1 MSSKRRGGYPYI
13 LSDSVGQPRDGKK
26 RRGLGRLIVLVLLAV
41 AAVVA
46 VWQLGSKAVGGLGS
60 FTPFP
65 NKLIA
70 LRFLHNG
77 QEVILLPDSQCV
89 LNPRDTLKLL
99 DIQTDGWVSWGAKV
113 VSTDVDIRSI
123 KRKGVVIR
131 DLFPEESFETAKN
144 VEFRVLLW
152 NRFIG
157 KVSFLIQLD
166 AKDWLQKANA
176 ASDADRKIFCL
187 DKALIENPGNVLVK
201 TQLAGLYFE
210 NKNYDEAGRL
220 YREINEAG
228 KSKSILERLLTV
240 YQLQNKVD
248 DALGVY
254 LDLVALSPDDTEFF
268 KEFLHYLQKRKAKHE
283 AAKFLEKHQEQIP
296 NSFQSPLLL
305 FMADLNT
312 QTKNWSEAAKSYE
325 KAIKSGVKDPDV
337 LYNLAVTY
345 QQSDDPDKAIQTM
358 ERYLQKNPGDIKSW
372 MQLADLY
379 EKKGSPAKARSVYET
394 VLQRSPQ
401 NRDALVRL
409 VAILEKSNDK
419 IALRTAY
426 ERLAQIQPKNKTIQ
440 YNLAILY
447 YQSKKWDKAA
457 DAFETLASI
466 DANDIESRKYLL
478 DIYRKQK
485 DKKKEMA
492 MLHTLAQLNP
502 KSGVYYDALFKSHDE
517 EKDYK
522 GMAAVFKSICEKQA
536 DSAQAHNYLLYALL
550 KLGDNKGALKE
561 LEQLIRLQ
569 PKEKKYLRQAANLY
583 ESQGNFADAAKKIDQ
598 LIKLD
603 PKDRAAQDDYLR
615 LRRLVIGKKKEG

>member
-13 LSDSVGQPRDGKK
+13 LSNSAGLPGKTKKK
-26 RRGLGRLIVLVLLAV
+26 RGPGRYIVLFLLAV
-41 AAVVA
+41 VAAVA
-46 VWQLGSKAVGGLGS
+46 AWHWGSKAVGDIGAFS
-60 FTPFP
+60 PFP
-65 NKLIA
+65 NKLVA
-70 LRFLHNG
+70 LRFQHNG

-113 VSTDVDIRSI
+113 ASTDMDIRSI
-123 KRKGVVIR
+123 KKKALVIR
-131 DLFPEESFETAKN
+131 DLFPEDSFENAKN
-144 VEFRVLLW
+144 VEIRVLLW

-157 KVSFLIQLD
+157 KVSFLVQLD
-166 AKDWLQKANA
+166 ARDWLQKANA

-187 DKALIENPGNVLVK
+187 DKALTENPGNVLVK

-210 NKNYDEAGRL
+210 NKNYEEAGRL

-254 LDLVALSPDDTEFF
+254 LELLGLAPDDTEFF
-268 KEFLHYLQKRKAKHE
+268 KEFLQYLQKRKAKND
-283 AAKFLEKHQEQIP
+283 AVKFLEKHQQQIP

-305 FMADLNT
+305 FMADLST
-312 QTKNWSEAAKSYE
+312 QTKNWSEAAKTYE

-379 EKKGSPAKARSVYET
+379 EKKGSAAKARSVYET

-401 NRDALVRL
+401 NKDALLRL

-419 IALRTAY
+419 IALQSAY
-426 ERLAQIQPKNKTIQ
+426 EKLAHIQPKNKTIQ

-447 YQSKKWDKAA
+447 YQGKKWDKAA
-457 DAFETLASI
+457 AGFEAI
-466 DANDIESRKYLL
+466 AAMDANDIESRKYLL
-478 DIYRKQK
+478 DVYRKQK
-485 DKKKEMA
+485 DKKKEVA
-492 MLHTLAQLNP
+492 MLHTLAQMDS

-522 GMAAVFKSICEKQA
+522 GMAAVFKPLCEKQP

-569 PKEKKYLRQAANLY
+569 PKEKKYLRQAASLY
-583 ESQGNFADAAKKIDQ
+583 ESQGNYGEAVKKIDL

-603 PKDRAAQDDYLR
+603 PKNREAQDDYLR
-615 LRRLVIGKKKEG
+615 LRRLMMGKKKEG

>member
-13 LSDSVGQPRDGKK
+13 LSDPGSLPKTKNK
-26 RRGLGRLIVLVLLAV
+26 RRGLGRYIFLFLVI
-41 AAVVA
+41 AAA
-46 VWQLGSKAVGGLGS
+46 AAAAWSWGWKAAGGIGS

-77 QEVILLPDSQCV
+77 QVVVLLPDSQGI
-89 LNPRDTLKLL
+89 LNPRDSLKLL
-99 DIQTDGWVSWGAKV
+99 DIETDGWVSWGTKV
-113 VSTDVDIRSI
+113 VSTDMDARSI
-123 KRKGVVIR
+123 RNKAVVVR
-131 DLFPEESFETAKN
+131 DLFPEDSFENPKN

-152 NRFIG
+152 NRLMG

-176 ASDADRKIFCL
+176 ASDADRKIFCIE
-187 DKALIENPGNVLVK
+187 KALLETPGNVLVK

-210 NKNYDEAGRL
+210 NKNYEEAGRL

-228 KSKSILERLLTV
+228 KSKPILERLLTV

-248 DALGVY
+248 DALDVY
-254 LDLVALSPDDTEFF
+254 LDLLALSPDDTEFF
-268 KEFLHYLQKRKAKHE
+268 KEFLQYLQKRKSKNDTV
-283 AAKFLEKHQEQIP
+283 KFLEKHQQQIP
-296 NSFQSPLLL
+296 NTFQSPLLL
-305 FMADLNT
+305 FIADLNT
-312 QTKNWSEAAKSYE
+312 QTKNWSEAAKTYE

-345 QQSDDPDKAIQTM
+345 QQSDDPDKAIQTL

-372 MQLADLY
+372 MQLAGLY
-379 EKKGSPAKARSVYET
+379 EKKGHAPKARSVYET

-401 NRDALVRL
+401 NRDALMRL

-419 IALRTAY
+419 IALQSAY

-440 YNLAILY
+440 HNLAVLY

-457 DAFETLASI
+457 AAFEALASL
-466 DANDIESRKYLL
+466 DANDIEARKYLL
-478 DIYRKQK
+478 DVYRKQR
-485 DKKKEMA
+485 DKKKEVA
-492 MLHTLAQLNP
+492 MLHTLAQMDPN
-502 KSGVYYDALFKSHDE
+502 SGAYYDALFKSHDE

-522 GMAAVFKSICEKQA
+522 GMAATFRPICEKHP

-569 PKEKKYLRQAANLY
+569 PKEKKYLRQAASLY
-583 ESQGNFADAAKKIDQ
+583 ENQGNYGEAAKKVDQ

-603 PKDRAAQDDYLR
+603 PKNREAQDDYLR
-615 LRRLVIGKKKEG
+615 LKRLMMGKKKQT